1 MLDTF
6 HSVWSEGSRGVVG
19 GDRLDI
25 GVSNRRTRSY
35 KLVSMI
41 LMAIAIKQH
50 SNHRV
55 VSEYQCPM
63 KI

>member
-1 MLDTF
+1 M
-6 HSVWSEGSRGVVG
+6 G

-35 KLVSMI
+35 KSVSMI